1 MCRYWWAFWTEG
13 LTTWAL
19 GRVRARRGWRGVG
32 MRARERGRK
41 REGTMPQFPT
51 ALQVL
56 VLPPASAHHPPK
68 TITLEYF
75 LSPNKCHSLFLGFPG
90 SSAGEESACNAEDP
104 GLIPGSGRSPG
115 GGHGNPLQYSSLENF
130 MDWIAHGVAKHGMW
144 LNDFHFTSLF
154 C

>member
-1 MCRYWWAFWTEG
+1 
-13 LTTWAL
+13 
-19 GRVRARRGWRGVG
+19 

-75 LSPNKCHSLFLGFPG
+75 LSPNKCHSLFWASLV
-90 SSAGEESACNAEDP
+90 AQ
-104 GLIPGSGRSPG
+104 LVK
-115 GGHGNPLQYSSLENF
+115 NPPAMQKTL
-130 MDWIAHGVAKHGMW
+130 V
-144 LNDFHFTSLF
+144 
-154 C
+154 